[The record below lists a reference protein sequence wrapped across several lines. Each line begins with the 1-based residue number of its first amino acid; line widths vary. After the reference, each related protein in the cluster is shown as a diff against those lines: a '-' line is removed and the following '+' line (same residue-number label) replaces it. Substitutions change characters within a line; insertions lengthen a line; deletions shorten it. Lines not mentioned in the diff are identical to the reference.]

1 MDHVVRGGW
10 VTIAAS
16 AVGQC
21 RPRRNE
27 TKGRFFVL
35 FSLNERAANRLQ
47 RGLQLPGGGLVDRIL
62 RASSMR
68 ALGIRSS
75 YEGRMV
81 NA

>member
-1 MDHVVRGGW
+1 M
-10 VTIAAS
+10 I
-16 AVGQC
+16 
-21 RPRRNE
+21 
-27 TKGRFFVL
+27 GRFFVL
-35 FSLNERAANRLQ
+35 SGRRHAAGTLPSGRTLSSCRSEHLRRLDHGSP
-47 RGLQLPGGGLVDRIL
+47 RSSSFIRDGFWSNLAIRIL